1 MQRLDLDLLHTLVT
15 IADTGSLSGAAPLLC
30 RSQSAVSEQVRKL
43 ELICG
48 QPLLIRGKTGARL
61 TPAGD
66 QLLAHARQMLA
77 LDARAYQDMQGLQLA
92 GDLRLAITDYFKP
105 SSITMVLRRLRDQY
119 PKLRLHVSIR
129 KSASIEQGANSG
141 DFDIGLSMRILDG
154 PDHDHL
160 HEHNDGW
167 HKLVRE
173 PLHWIAHH
181 SFDLEAEPQIPLV
194 VLPSTCSLQQMI
206 VRTLDRQGMHY
217 DIAHS
222 ASGVSGLHLALSAG
236 LGVTCLNASA
246 IPEGMGFVSID
257 ERLPD
262 MPEVEFGLVP
272 PQAGE
277 AALVA
282 EVRRVLAEHF

>member
-105 SSITMVLRRLRDQY
+105 SSITMVLRRL
-119 PKLRLHVSIR
+119 K
-129 KSASIEQGANSG
+129 
-141 DFDIGLSMRILDG
+141 
-154 PDHDHL
+154 
-160 HEHNDGW
+160 
-167 HKLVRE
+167 
-173 PLHWIAHH
+173 
-181 SFDLEAEPQIPLV
+181 
-194 VLPSTCSLQQMI
+194 
-206 VRTLDRQGMHY
+206 
-217 DIAHS
+217 
-222 ASGVSGLHLALSAG
+222 
-236 LGVTCLNASA
+236 
-246 IPEGMGFVSID
+246 
-257 ERLPD
+257 
-262 MPEVEFGLVP
+262 
-272 PQAGE
+272 
-277 AALVA
+277 
-282 EVRRVLAEHF
+282 